1 MKKKLVLR
9 KWVEV
14 VLGIIGWMMF
24 LIVCSECDDMKLF
37 VISHIGAGL
46 ILLLI
51 MYIYVKFGR
60 NSE

>member
-14 VLGIIGWMMF
+14 VLGIIGWICV
-24 LIVCSECDDMKLF
+24 LICGSECDDMKLF
-37 VISHIGAGL
+37 IISHIGAGL